1 MKRKVLIGALMITM
15 LSLAGC
21 NDEIFEETGSGVSS
35 ESIEETAPDKQE
47 DDTDEQ
53 EADADKQEDDT
64 DEQDASDNAQ
74 TDDNDSGTS
83 DFDPTKD
90 FMADYTADI
99 EKEVEAAISSASS
112 IQDEFDKV
120 VKIADKYDEYA
131 QEAIGQADMNMA
143 SEWGVIVYDYELN
156 SLWGRID
163 KSADAATKERL
174 LSAQRNWNS
183 MKEDV
188 IISEIGPRE
197 ESGTIYPLSYNNCMG
212 SLTYNRD
219 VILASELAK
228 IKGESFTMP
237 ERALYNTYVDTQGTS
252 EIYSTMVI
260 TQSMEGDDIVKL
272 ALYREKDIEG
282 SFTKKG
288 NGELE
293 FTDDTGSIKGI
304 IKYGWDGA
312 TFEVTQGDDIIAT
325 GEKHVFDMAF

>member
-47 DDTDEQ
+47 ADTDKQEADTDEQ
-53 EADADKQEDDT
+53 ATSEDTQADVSEDGN
-64 DEQDASDNAQ
+64 S
-74 TDDNDSGTS
+74 SS

-90 FMADYTADI
+90 FGADYTADI

-120 VKIADKYDEYA
+120 VKIAAKYDEYA

-143 SEWGVIVYDYELN
+143 SAWSVKVYDYELN

-163 KSADAATKERL
+163 KSADAATKESL

-197 ESGTIYPLSYNNCMG
+197 ESGTIYPLLYNNCMG

-260 TQSMEGDDIVKL
+260 TQSMEGEDIVKL